1 MNRRAFISCTTFG
14 MLAGPLAA
22 AAQQTGP
29 AQQTEKVYRV
39 GHLAAST
46 PSAENTR
53 LLAAFHGELR
63 ERGWVEGRNI
73 AFEYRWAEG
82 RYDRL
87 PRLAGELAEAKVDLI
102 VAGGTPNALAA
113 QRASQTIPSWWS
125 ARPRRWRWAW

>member
-22 AAQQTGP
+22 AQQTG
-29 AQQTEKVYRV
+29 KVYRI

-87 PRLAGELAEAKVDLI
+87 PRLAGELAEAKEY
-102 VAGGTPNALAA
+102 
-113 QRASQTIPSWWS
+113 
-125 ARPRRWRWAW
+125 

>member
-1 MNRRAFISCTTFG
+1 MHHLRYARRPARRR
-14 MLAGPLAA
+14 PAA
-22 AAQQTGP
+22 DGP
-29 AQQTEKVYRV
+29 AQQTGKVYRV

-87 PRLAGELAEAKVDLI
+87 PRLAGELAEAKEY
-102 VAGGTPNALAA
+102 
-113 QRASQTIPSWWS
+113 
-125 ARPRRWRWAW
+125 

>member
-29 AQQTEKVYRV
+29 AQQTGKVYRV

-73 AFEYRWAEG
+73 AFEHRWAEG

-87 PRLAGELAEAKVDLI
+87 PRLAGELAEAKEY
-102 VAGGTPNALAA
+102 
-113 QRASQTIPSWWS
+113 
-125 ARPRRWRWAW
+125 